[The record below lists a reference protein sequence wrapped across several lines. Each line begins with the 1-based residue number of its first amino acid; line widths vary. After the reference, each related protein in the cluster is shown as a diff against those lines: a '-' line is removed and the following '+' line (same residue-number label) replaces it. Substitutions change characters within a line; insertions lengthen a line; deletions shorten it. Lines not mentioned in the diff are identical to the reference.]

1 MAFLLG
7 HALYKGALF
16 LVAGA
21 LDHETG
27 TRDVD
32 RLGGLGRAMPLTA
45 LAAGVAALSMAG
57 LPPLFGFIAK
67 ELSYEAT
74 LHAPAAGWVT
84 AAAVAA
90 NVLLVAVAGLVGLR
104 PFLGKAVPT
113 PRPAHEAPPSL
124 LLGPLVLAGLGV
136 AFGLWPGSGA
146 EWLVSAAST
155 SVLGRPAGVH
165 LALWHGLTPALAL
178 SAATLAGGVGVYAGR
193 GLLRRAASRWEGAA
207 RWGPAGWYELAL
219 KGLNG
224 LAVGQTRLLQSGY
237 LRYYLMITVAA
248 TAGLAGYA
256 LVGRGALAVAVELV
270 GPALLRSRAGGAHP
284 ARDPGGGPA
293 EVAARG
299 HRRPGRRRLRRGAGL
314 RPVRRAG
321 PGDDAVPGRDADRHP
336 VRAGVLPPAGVPDRV
351 RQGGPVAGRR
361 PGGGRRGRHDGPRAG
376 RHPRELPA
384 HLGLLRGAQRPAGP
398 RPERRQRHP
407 GRFPRAG
414 HARRDHGPGGGRRRG
429 VRPAQAAPEG
439 GRRRGR
445 KSRRPGAR
453 AGRRGRG
460 RWRNADGEGPAGS
473 GTGPFRPP
481 GPGKENGP

>member
-45 LAAGVAALSMAG
+45 AGRRGGRAVDGRA
-57 LPPLFGFIAK
+57 
-67 ELSYEAT
+67 
-74 LHAPAAGWVT
+74 
-84 AAAVAA
+84 AAAVRVHRQGAVLRGDAA
-90 NVLLVAVAGLVGLR
+90 RAG
-104 PFLGKAVPT
+104 
-113 PRPAHEAPPSL
+113 
-124 LLGPLVLAGLGV
+124 
-136 AFGLWPGSGA
+136 
-146 EWLVSAAST
+146 
-155 SVLGRPAGVH
+155 
-165 LALWHGLTPALAL
+165 
-178 SAATLAGGVGVYAGR
+178 GGVGHGRGRRRERPARGRRRPGRPPAVPGQGRPHPPTRRTRRRPVCCWGRSRWPAWASPSASGPGWGAERAGVRGEHLRPRTACGRPPGAVARADARARPQRRHARRRRRRLRGR

-219 KGLNG
+219 EGAQRAGRRPDAAAAERLPAVLPHDHRGRDGRAGGL
-224 LAVGQTRLLQSGY
+224 RP
-237 LRYYLMITVAA
+237 
-248 TAGLAGYA
+248 
-256 LVGRGALAVAVELV
+256 GRPRRADRGRELV

-351 RQGGPVAGRR
+351 RTGR
-361 PGGGRRGRHDGPRAG
+361 PGGGTP
-376 RHPRELPA
+376 PW
-384 HLGLLRGAQRPAGP
+384 
-398 RPERRQRHP
+398 
-407 GRFPRAG
+407 
-414 HARRDHGPGGGRRRG
+414 
-429 VRPAQAAPEG
+429 
-439 GRRRGR
+439 
-445 KSRRPGAR
+445 
-453 AGRRGRG
+453 
-460 RWRNADGEGPAGS
+460 RW
-473 GTGPFRPP
+473 PP
-481 GPGKENGP
+481 GPS